1 MYLGNSLG
9 GEVRVHS
16 PLLEIF
22 VSSSP
27 VLCGESEE
35 RELGGA
41 KEGAFYCTLE
51 ASFRCTI

>member
-1 MYLGNSLG
+1 MP
-9 GEVRVHS
+9 VHS

-35 RELGGA
+35 RELGGV

-51 ASFRCTI
+51 ASFRRTI